1 MASDRAL
8 SSSDVIDFLRNE
20 APREFERLE
29 SIARL
34 VTPAAEGPQGGSS
47 SRSPWY
53 AAWIQEALEN
63 AGTQCD
69 GIPPPEVAARDV
81 RRPEIH
87 SHAG

>member
-1 MASDRAL
+1 MATDPAS

-20 APREFERLE
+20 APFEFERLK

-34 VTPAAEGPQGGSS
+34 VTTAAQGPQCRSS

-53 AAWIQEALEN
+53 AAWIQEALEA

-69 GIPPPEVAARDV
+69 GTTAT
-81 RRPEIH
+81 
-87 SHAG
+87 